1 MLPTHPQRLW
11 QLCGCLCLW
20 LVSMGCTSLTTT
32 DSKSGGKPWPWS
44 KPEPEPT
51 LPARILTIWT
61 DAVHHQSGQKAQRGF
76 GGRVVFYEEAKNDP
90 IQVDGQLTIYVFPDE
105 AGTDGAVPERK
116 YVFGADELQRHYSKS
131 SLGDSYSVWLPWDA
145 VGGPS
150 RQLTL
155 IARFDARNGGT
166 VMSEPA
172 KKMLPG
178 VSRRTDPNA
187 ALTSTDPRSART
199 TTEDFDRSE
208 EPRGSTPL
216 DSQPATTQSP
226 ESRSAQESS
235 RPASAQNTAP
245 QPMRTLPPA
254 AVTPAPRSIADFLR
268 QDAPAADAEVAHE
281 MNERGQASSIQPVG
295 YWSPADE
302 QRGTNASAVAT
313 GGPANDSRVETID
326 LGQLRSNQTGAIA
339 IPQHLLQNL
348 PPVPATSDEPRN
360 PEQVERSDN
369 ATIFYGRPNNLAASN
384 NGLPN
389 STLANSVR
397 EDHQSTSETSTEW
410 PRQSRTLGSNRRSIA
425 DQRQQQIR
433 QIPDNRPTRHAPL
446 QSD

>member
-1 MLPTHPQRLW
+1 
-11 QLCGCLCLW
+11 
-20 LVSMGCTSLTTT
+20 MGCTSLTST
-32 DSKSGGKPWPWS
+32 DSKSGAKPWLWS
-44 KPEPEPT
+44 QPEPEPK

-116 YVFGADELQRHYSKS
+116 YVFSADQLRRYYSKS

-155 IARFDARNGGT
+155 IARFDAINGGT

-187 ALTSTDPRSART
+187 GLTSNDPRSIRT
-199 TTEDFDRSE
+199 TTDDSNRPE
-208 EPRGSTPL
+208 ETRGSTSL
-216 DSQPATTQSP
+216 DSQPNTT
-226 ESRSAQESS
+226 ESSETRSEKEWS
-235 RPASAQNTAP
+235 RPAAAQNTAP
-245 QPMRTLPPA
+245 QPLRTLPPTA
-254 AVTPAPRSIADFLR
+254 APPAPRSIADFLR
-268 QDAPAADAEVAHE
+268 QDTPTANAEVANDVDDRAQH
-281 MNERGQASSIQPVG
+281 SSIQPVG

-302 QRGTNASAVAT
+302 QPKTTAPAAAT
-313 GGPANDSRVETID
+313 GGPTSDPRVETID
-326 LGQLRSNQTGAIA
+326 LGQLRSNRTGTIA
-339 IPQHLLQNL
+339 IPQHLLQNQ
-348 PPVPATSDEPRN
+348 PTVPATSDEPRN
-360 PEQVERSDN
+360 DEQVERSDN
-369 ATIFYGRPNNLAASN
+369 ATIFYGRPNHLGNENQVVANPRFAADN
-384 NGLPN
+384 AAELP
-389 STLANSVR
+389 STAAAGK
-397 EDHQSTSETSTEW
+397 EW

-425 DQRQQQIR
+425 SQRQQQIR
-433 QIPDNRPTRHAPL
+433 QIPER
-446 QSD
+446 

>member
-11 QLCGCLCLW
+11 QLCGCVCLL
-20 LVSMGCTSLTTT
+20 LVSMGCTSLTST
-32 DSKSGGKPWPWS
+32 DSKSGAKPWPWS
-44 KPEPEPT
+44 QPEPEPK

-116 YVFGADELQRHYSKS
+116 YVFSADQLRRYYSKS

-155 IARFDARNGGT
+155 IARFDALNGGT

-187 ALTSTDPRSART
+187 GLTSNDPRSIRATAATSAQHR
-199 TTEDFDRSE
+199 E
-208 EPRGSTPL
+208 EPADTKPF
-216 DSQPATTQSP
+216 DSQLATA
-226 ESRSAQESS
+226 ESLHPQVATADN
-235 RPASAQNTAP
+235 RPTAASNGAP
-245 QPMRTLPPA
+245 QPLRVLPPTA
-254 AVTPAPRSIADFLR
+254 GTSTPRSIADFMR
-268 QDAPAADAEVAHE
+268 QQDSSANAEVASPMDDRDSH
-281 MNERGQASSIQPVG
+281 SSIQPVG

-302 QRGTNASAVAT
+302 QPKTTAPAAAT
-313 GGPANDSRVETID
+313 GGPTLDPRVETID
-326 LGQLRSNQTGAIA
+326 LGQLRSNRAGAIT
-339 IPQHLLQNL
+339 IPQHLLQNQ
-348 PPVPATSDEPRN
+348 PTVPATSDEPRN
-360 PEQVERSDN
+360 DEQVERSDN
-369 ATIFYGRPNNLAASN
+369 ATIFYGRPNHLVSENQVVANPRFADGTVTELPSTAAA
-384 NGLPN
+384 GK
-389 STLANSVR
+389 
-397 EDHQSTSETSTEW
+397 EW

-425 DQRQQQIR
+425 SQRQQQIR
-433 QIPDNRPTRHAPL
+433 QIPER
-446 QSD
+446 